1 MMASNSRVV
10 FFVICCATV
19 VVGST
24 QDNGKSTGC
33 LHCTAFIS
41 YFIGEYSL
49 TNLPTEDSSLVAEA
63 SGFDTTLLK
72 DTYHDLG
79 KGAKMGFYAA
89 AAHETEFKDKALSIH
104 GDVSSLQDSS
114 ISAFQ
119 KFEETSKKAL
129 KNLEVA
135 FEHISDSEGGKAHE
149 LLDEVGRQ
157 ANDLAKEAKD
167 IELQAGAGRDKVSS
181 LLEEIYS
188 SRGEREKEKAIIEA
202 QERDL
207 QAQKAHTETDLRNA
221 QAAAAE
227 SQRQAD
233 QARQDAD
240 HEKRKKK
247 KKCKGW
253 KKLKCKLAKAVN
265 WNLVGKYEKREKSL
279 RQEAERHSARARE
292 QQQNAAR
299 ASSQLQQLANKLSE
313 ARQKIMSIEKTA
325 QGLQDI
331 ISNYNGLTVTLQS
344 VSTAWE
350 DVSNNCVDLN
360 KRVTNGATVSTP
372 LFQKQAVT
380 LYVQWLSLSKASK
393 YFLNEVKPIEA
404 IDAQS
409 KMKKDEL

>member
-1 MMASNSRVV
+1 MMASNTGIV
-10 FFVICCATV
+10 FFVISCATV
-19 VVGST
+19 VGST
-24 QDNGKSTGC
+24 HDIGKSTGC

-49 TNLPTEDSSLVAEA
+49 TNLPTEDSSLVAET

-119 KFEETSKKAL
+119 KFEEASKKAL
-129 KNLEVA
+129 KFFQVA

-207 QAQKAHTETDLRNA
+207 QAQKVHTETDLRNA

-240 HEKRKKK
+240 REKKKK

-253 KKLKCKLAKAVN
+253 KKLLRELAKAVN

-299 ASSQLQQLANKLSE
+299 ASSQLQQLANKLNE
-313 ARQKIMSIEKTA
+313 AQQKITSIENTA

-360 KRVTNGATVSTP
+360 KRVTNEAAVATP
-372 LFQKQAVT
+372 LFQKQAVM

-404 IDAQS
+404 IDTQN